1 MNSLISCV
9 SSDRQSAFNALRPK
23 TTPRQILVYVEGFD
37 DVSFWYNILSPYENQ
52 NNIKFKIQP
61 YSNEENDKIDNK
73 FMDGKKGL
81 QKLFG
86 HTGRGKYLIICLDSD
101 YDYLFP
107 EHSIKAKK
115 INESDYIFQTYTYS
129 IENLKCYS
137 ESLSGVCVQA
147 TQNTDEKIDF
157 PAFFKNYS
165 ETIYPLF
172 LWNLYFYSVKQEKKF
187 TDDKFLEV
195 IKIIDTPKLEN
206 NGKPVLDEIEK
217 KVKEKIQKLQQEFPN
232 DIKKIAHSLKTLKES
247 GLLNSN
253 AYLFIKGHALYD
265 NVVLMLLKPLCRELI
280 STHKEQIKKLSEEE
294 KKKLL
299 DKYAEELPEDKIQK
313 KAKKLKDDRDT
324 NYKSTV
330 RIETLLSAN
339 DKFKDCF
346 LFKKIE
352 KDIQVYL
359 KEFKMVENHV

>member
-1 MNSLISCV
+1 
-9 SSDRQSAFNALRPK
+9 
-23 TTPRQILVYVEGFD
+23 
-37 DVSFWYNILSPYENQ
+37 
-52 NNIKFKIQP
+52 
-61 YSNEENDKIDNK
+61 
-73 FMDGKKGL
+73 
-81 QKLFG
+81 
-86 HTGRGKYLIICLDSD
+86 LIICLDSD

-206 NGKPVLDEIEK
+206 NGKPVLDEIGK

-232 DIKKIAHSLKTLKES
+232 DIENIVPFSESLKET

-253 AYLFIKGHALYD
+253 SYLFIQGHTLYN
-265 NVVLMLLKPLCRELI
+265 NVVLMLLKPLCRELVSI
-280 STHKEQIKKLSEEE
+280 HKNQIEELSKEENKNLLEKYAKELSEEE
-294 KKKLL
+294 
-299 DKYAEELPEDKIQK
+299 IQK
-313 KAKKLKDDRDT
+313 KAKKLKDDRER
-324 NYKSTV
+324 NYKNSKTDIV
-330 RIETLLSAN
+330 TLLFKN
-339 DKFKDCF
+339 DEFKDCF

-352 KDIQVYL
+352 NDIDAYL
-359 KEFKMVENHV
+359 EILKPTLTNVQ